1 VNRLFVGASNELGEF
16 ESGVTA
22 TWFGTVPAVV
32 IGGVGTLVIVAVWYR
47 MFPSLREVDRLSDV
61 VP

>member
-1 VNRLFVGASNELGEF
+1 
-16 ESGVTA
+16 
-22 TWFGTVPAVV
+22 
-32 IGGVGTLVIVAVWYR
+32 VIVALWYR